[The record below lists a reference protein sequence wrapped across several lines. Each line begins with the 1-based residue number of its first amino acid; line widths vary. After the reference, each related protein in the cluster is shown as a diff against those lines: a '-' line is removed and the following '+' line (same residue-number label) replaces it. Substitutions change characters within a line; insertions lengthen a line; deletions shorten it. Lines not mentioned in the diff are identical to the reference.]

1 MDDVGKNV
9 VRAAKEIIIRQQT
22 NPADDQEKTDGHIVD
37 LQRNFDLKFT
47 KIETKIE
54 FIENKID
61 LILKKLTK
69 Y

>member
-22 NPADDQEKTDGHIVD
+22 NPDDGQEETDGNIVN
-37 LQRNFDLKFT
+37 LQRNFDSKFT

-54 FIENKID
+54 SIENKID